1 MAGNKLLSVKE
12 LRVEFVKRSLLRPTR
27 TVQAVSDVS
36 FDLDASETLGLV
48 GESGS
53 GKSTSARAVLHLVK
67 PAGGT
72 ISWKGEDI
80 TNPGAARLQRLRREM
95 QIVFQDPNA
104 SLDPAQITADVV
116 AEPLRVHD
124 WIGLKER
131 HERAGEL
138 LERVGLAR
146 HHLHRY
152 PYEFSGGQRQRIAIA
167 RAIALNPSF
176 IACDEVV
183 SALDVSVQG
192 QVLNLLLDLQYDLGV
207 SYLFITHNLA
217 VVRQVSRRIAVMYL
231 GRIVEIGPSD
241 RVYSAPSHPYTQA
254 LLSAIPDPRPV
265 SDRRGNR
272 IVLSGE
278 LPDPAN
284 PPPGCRF
291 HTRCTYAMEVC
302 RSVTPK
308 LTPVDGGGEVACHL
322 QTDGPRLEG
331 RPLSALSARS
341 LA

>member
-1 MAGNKLLSVKE
+1 
-12 LRVEFVKRSLLRPTR
+12 
-27 TVQAVSDVS
+27 VSDVS
-36 FDLDASETLGLV
+36 FDLEASETLGLV

-53 GKSTSARAVLHLVK
+53 GKSTTARAVLHLVK
-67 PAGGT
+67 PAGGS
-72 ISWKGEDI
+72 ILWKGEDVSH
-80 TNPGAARLQRLRREM
+80 PRPARLRRLRREM

-104 SLDPAQITADVV
+104 SLDPTQITADLV
-116 AEPLRVHD
+116 AEPLRVHERL
-124 WIGLKER
+124 GRRER

-207 SYLFITHNLA
+207 SYLFISHNLA

-254 LLSAIPDPRPV
+254 LLSAIPDPRPN
-265 SDRRGNR
+265 SDRPRNR

-291 HTRCTYAMEVC
+291 HSRCPYAMEVC

-322 QTDGPRLEG
+322 QTEGPRLEG
-331 RPLSALSARS
+331 RSLAALGARS
-341 LA
+341 CA